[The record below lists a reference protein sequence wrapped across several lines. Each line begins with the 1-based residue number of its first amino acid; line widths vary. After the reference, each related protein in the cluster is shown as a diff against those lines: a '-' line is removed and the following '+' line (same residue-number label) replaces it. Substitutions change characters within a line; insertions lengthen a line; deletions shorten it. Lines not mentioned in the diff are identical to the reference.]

1 MGMSGMIWNGGGY
14 RETHAEKREYPRG
27 EGIGRYL
34 NAYLGTSPTEF
45 DENGKEIHRGAYNFF
60 PPCLLRYSTSPVSSF
75 GKKKIKIKKN
85 VNNYEK
91 ATTVVTMVQRIIVVK
106 KRIPISRM
114 HQ

>member
-1 MGMSGMIWNGGGY
+1 MSGMIWNWGDIERHTRRKENTPG
-14 RETHAEKREYPRG
+14 G

-45 DENGKEIHRGAYNFF
+45 DENGKEIHRGAYNLF

-106 KRIPISRM
+106 KRTPISRM